1 MMPLLLR
8 AVEAPFLPA
17 HPVCIV
23 TSSHTR
29 RWEAPPFFGRL
40 LCSLGAPFLSLS
52 VEPGDRLAMNCSLRP
67 TSITY
72 FSPSTAPIHGSAW
85 KGNSP
90 KSTFT
95 DLYSPHPSGRVSYTT
110 MGEFYSDL
118 KSILGLRMLGKVVLG
133 MRRNDLLGIA
143 GQLAYFFLLFFF
155 PFLIFLVSLTGLV
168 IGNPEAG
175 LKNLFEVFTRL
186 VPANAQTLVV
196 DYVDRTL
203 RTASTGVLV
212 LGILGALWLGQAV
225 SISITKA
232 ANRSYRL
239 EESRPFWRLR
249 GACLIITLGFT
260 LLIAVLTLAVFNVG
274 AYLSAKVGL
283 PESAASLGKLLSWAM
298 VFVAITLALD
308 LLYYLAPD
316 AKLPFKWI
324 TPGGFMATIL
334 LFLAD
339 GALSYYVSKLGNY
352 GQVYG
357 QLGAV
362 IVFMLWLYVTGLMV
376 LLGLEINAVLARAA
390 EERKGIELVQTE

>member
-1 MMPLLLR
+1 M
-8 AVEAPFLPA
+8 
-17 HPVCIV
+17 
-23 TSSHTR
+23 
-29 RWEAPPFFGRL
+29 
-40 LCSLGAPFLSLS
+40 
-52 VEPGDRLAMNCSLRP
+52 
-67 TSITY
+67 
-72 FSPSTAPIHGSAW
+72 
-85 KGNSP
+85 GN
-90 KSTFT
+90 
-95 DLYSPHPSGRVSYTT
+95 
-110 MGEFYSDL
+110 FYSDL
-118 KSILGLRMLGKVVLG
+118 KSILGRRMLWEVVLG
-133 MRRNDLLGIA
+133 TRRNDLLGLA

-175 LKNLFEVFTRL
+175 LKSLFEALSGL
-186 VPANAQTLVV
+186 VPANARTLVV

-212 LGILGALWLGQAV
+212 LGILGALWLGQAA

-232 ANRSYRL
+232 ANRSYRI
-239 EESRPFWRLR
+239 EESWRLR

-274 AYLSAKVGL
+274 SYVSPKASL
-283 PESAASLGKLLSWAM
+283 PETDMGLGKFLSWAM

-316 AKLPFKWI
+316 AELPFKWI
-324 TPGGFMATIL
+324 TPGGFIATVL
-334 LFLAD
+334 MFLAD
-339 GALSYYVSKLGNY
+339 GALSYYVAHLGNY

-390 EERKGIELVQTE
+390 EERKGIEVVQTE

>member
-1 MMPLLLR
+1 MGD
-8 AVEAPFLPA
+8 
-17 HPVCIV
+17 
-23 TSSHTR
+23 
-29 RWEAPPFFGRL
+29 FF
-40 LCSLGAPFLSLS
+40 
-52 VEPGDRLAMNCSLRP
+52 
-67 TSITY
+67 
-72 FSPSTAPIHGSAW
+72 
-85 KGNSP
+85 
-90 KSTFT
+90 
-95 DLYSPHPSGRVSYTT
+95 
-110 MGEFYSDL
+110 SDL
-118 KSILGLRMLGKVVLG
+118 KSILGLRMLGEVVLG
-133 MRRNDLLGIA
+133 IRRNDLLGLA

-168 IGNPEAG
+168 IGNPEAS
-175 LKNLFEVFTRL
+175 LKNLLEVFTGL

-196 DYVDRTL
+196 EYVDRTL

-212 LGILGALWLGQAV
+212 LGILGALWLGQAA

-239 EESRPFWRLR
+239 QESRPFWRLR
-249 GACLIITLGFT
+249 GACLVITLGFT

-274 AYLSAKVGL
+274 TYVSSIAGL
-283 PESAASLGKLLSWAM
+283 PETAASLGKLLSLAM
-298 VFVAITLALD
+298 VFVAITVALD

-376 LLGLEINAVLARAA
+376 LLGLEINAVLARSA
-390 EERKGIELVQTE
+390 EERKGIEVVQTE

>member
-1 MMPLLLR
+1 M
-8 AVEAPFLPA
+8 
-17 HPVCIV
+17 
-23 TSSHTR
+23 
-29 RWEAPPFFGRL
+29 
-40 LCSLGAPFLSLS
+40 
-52 VEPGDRLAMNCSLRP
+52 GD
-67 TSITY
+67 
-72 FSPSTAPIHGSAW
+72 
-85 KGNSP
+85 
-90 KSTFT
+90 
-95 DLYSPHPSGRVSYTT
+95 
-110 MGEFYSDL
+110 FYSDL
-118 KSILGLRMLGKVVLG
+118 KSILGPRMLWEVVLG
-133 MRRNDLLGIA
+133 IRRNDLLGLA

-155 PFLIFLVSLTGLV
+155 PFLISLVSLTGLV

-175 LKNLFEVFTRL
+175 LKSLFEVLRGL
-186 VPANAQTLVV
+186 LPANAHALVV

-203 RTASTGVLV
+203 RTASTGALV
-212 LGILGALWLGQAV
+212 LGILGALWLGQAA

-239 EESRPFWRLR
+239 QESRPFWRLR

-274 AYLSAKVGL
+274 AYISSIAGL
-283 PESAASLGKLLSWAM
+283 PESDTGLGGKLSSWAM
-298 VFVAITLALD
+298 VFVAVTLALD

-339 GALSYYVSKLGNY
+339 GALSYYVSKVGNY

-362 IVFMLWLYVTGLMV
+362 IVFMLWLYVTGLMA
-376 LLGLEINAVLARAA
+376 LLGLEINAVLARTA

>member
-1 MMPLLLR
+1 MGD
-8 AVEAPFLPA
+8 
-17 HPVCIV
+17 
-23 TSSHTR
+23 
-29 RWEAPPFFGRL
+29 FF
-40 LCSLGAPFLSLS
+40 
-52 VEPGDRLAMNCSLRP
+52 
-67 TSITY
+67 
-72 FSPSTAPIHGSAW
+72 
-85 KGNSP
+85 
-90 KSTFT
+90 
-95 DLYSPHPSGRVSYTT
+95 
-110 MGEFYSDL
+110 SDL
-118 KSILGLRMLGKVVLG
+118 KSILGPRMLWEVVLG
-133 MRRNDLLGIA
+133 MRRNDLLGLA

-175 LKNLFEVFTRL
+175 LKGLFEALTGL
-186 VPANAQTLVV
+186 VPATAHTLVV

-203 RTASTGVLV
+203 RTANTGVLA
-212 LGILGALWLGQAV
+212 LGILGALWLGQAA

-249 GACLIITLGFT
+249 STCLLITLGFT
-260 LLIAVLTLAVFNVG
+260 LLMAVLTLAVFNVG
-274 AYLSAKVGL
+274 AYLSSIVGL
-283 PESAASLGKLLSWAM
+283 PEIPTSLGKLLSWAM
-298 VFVAITLALD
+298 VFVAITVALD
-308 LLYYLAPD
+308 VLYYLAPD
-316 AKLPFKWI
+316 AKVPFKWI

-376 LLGLEINAVLARAA
+376 PFLSSASRARTAFISSPNS
-390 EERKGIELVQTE
+390 IELVQTE

>member
-1 MMPLLLR
+1 
-8 AVEAPFLPA
+8 
-17 HPVCIV
+17 
-23 TSSHTR
+23 
-29 RWEAPPFFGRL
+29 
-40 LCSLGAPFLSLS
+40 
-52 VEPGDRLAMNCSLRP
+52 
-67 TSITY
+67 
-72 FSPSTAPIHGSAW
+72 
-85 KGNSP
+85 
-90 KSTFT
+90 
-95 DLYSPHPSGRVSYTT
+95 
-110 MGEFYSDL
+110 MGEFFSDL

-133 MRRNDLLGIA
+133 MRRNDLLGLA

-155 PFLIFLVSLTGLV
+155 PFLMFLVSLTGLV

-212 LGILGALWLGQAV
+212 LGALWLGQAV
-225 SISITKA
+225 SISISKA

-376 LLGLEINAVLARAA
+376 LLGLEINAIIARKA
-390 EERKGIELVQTE
+390 EESKGVELVQTE

>member
-1 MMPLLLR
+1 MLR
-8 AVEAPFLPA
+8 YGRRVYTSPKTQSDLRCVSALYWGAVPRRFVSSGSEVALQRALVCLEA
-17 HPVCIV
+17 
-23 TSSHTR
+23 
-29 RWEAPPFFGRL
+29 ED
-40 LCSLGAPFLSLS
+40 GATTVFRAAQK
-52 VEPGDRLAMNCSLRP
+52 ER
-67 TSITY
+67 
-72 FSPSTAPIHGSAW
+72 
-85 KGNSP
+85 SP

-95 DLYSPHPSGRVSYTT
+95 DHYSPHPSGRVSYTI
-110 MGEFYSDL
+110 MGDFFSDL
-118 KSILGLRMLGKVVLG
+118 KSALGRRMLWEVVLG
-133 MRRNDLLGIA
+133 TRRNDLLGLA

-175 LKNLFEVFTRL
+175 LKSLVEALTGL

-203 RTASTGVLV
+203 RSASTGALV
-212 LGILGALWLGQAV
+212 FGILGALWLGQAA

-249 GACLIITLGFT
+249 GACLTITLGFT
-260 LLIAVLTLAVFNVG
+260 LLVAVLTLAVFNGG
-274 AYLSAKVGL
+274 AHVLPMSGL
-283 PESAASLGKLLSWAM
+283 PETATSLWKLLRWVI

-324 TPGGFMATIL
+324 TPGGFIPTVLMFAS
-334 LFLAD
+334 D
-339 GALSYYVSKLGNY
+339 GAFSYYVANLGNY
-352 GQVYG
+352 GQIYG
-357 QLGAV
+357 QLGTV
-362 IVFMLWLYVTGLMV
+362 IVFMVWLYVTGLMV

-390 EERKGIELVQTE
+390 EERKGIELVQKKHSGDRVEG

>member
-1 MMPLLLR
+1 M
-8 AVEAPFLPA
+8 
-17 HPVCIV
+17 
-23 TSSHTR
+23 
-29 RWEAPPFFGRL
+29 
-40 LCSLGAPFLSLS
+40 
-52 VEPGDRLAMNCSLRP
+52 GD
-67 TSITY
+67 
-72 FSPSTAPIHGSAW
+72 
-85 KGNSP
+85 
-90 KSTFT
+90 
-95 DLYSPHPSGRVSYTT
+95 
-110 MGEFYSDL
+110 FYSDL
-118 KSILGLRMLGKVVLG
+118 KSILGLRMLGEVVLG

-175 LKNLFEVFTRL
+175 LKNLFEVFTGL
-186 VPANAQTLVV
+186 VPANARTLVV
-196 DYVDRTL
+196 AYVDRTL
-203 RTASTGVLV
+203 RTASTGALV

-239 EESRPFWRLR
+239 QESRPFWRLR
-249 GACLIITLGFT
+249 STCLIITLGFT

-274 AYLSAKVGL
+274 AYLSAIAGL
-283 PESAASLGKLLSWAM
+283 PQSATSLGKPLSWAM

-324 TPGGFMATIL
+324 TPCGIIATV
-334 LFLAD
+334 LFVSD
-339 GALSYYVSKLGNY
+339 GALSYYVANLGNY
-352 GQVYG
+352 GQIYG

-376 LLGLEINAVLARAA
+376 LLGLEINAVLARKA